1 MTRRILIINPNTS
14 ESMTEDIRRSAESVK
29 LPGTELTYVNPSE
42 GPETIET
49 YLDEALSGIG
59 VLKLIAARRQAFDA
73 FVIACGDDP
82 GLAAA
87 RQITDKPV
95 VPIGQAPM
103 LIAPLLGRRFSILGT
118 WPGDR
123 ARSEDK
129 VSRYGLSSLLASVI
143 PGGESVLGSHRNHE
157 AMLARYE
164 ALGRR
169 AIEEDGAEVLI
180 MTCAG
185 LAGLHLALQE
195 RLGVPVLEGISCA
208 VRLAETLIDL
218 NLKTTRKHQYRPLES
233 PKALKG
239 FAEFSDLDGF
249 K

>member
-1 MTRRILIINPNTS
+1 MTRRICIINPNTS

-29 LPGTELTYVNPSE
+29 LPETELTCINPPE

-49 YLDEALSGIG
+49 HLDEALSGIG
-59 VLKLIAARRQAFDA
+59 VLKLIAVQRHAFDA

-82 GLAAA
+82 GLAAS
-87 RQITDKPV
+87 RQITEKPV
-95 VPIGQAPM
+95 IPIGQAPM

-118 WPGDR
+118 WPGDK

-129 VSRYGLSSLLASVI
+129 VARYGLTPLMASVL
-143 PGGESVLGSHRNHE
+143 PSGESVLGSHRNHQ
-157 AMLARYE
+157 ALLASYE
-164 ALGRR
+164 VLGRR
-169 AIEEDGAEVLI
+169 AVEEDGAEVLI

-195 RLGVPVLEGISCA
+195 KLGVPVLEGISCA
-208 VRLAETLIDL
+208 VRLAEMLIDL
-218 NLKTTRKHQYRPLES
+218 NLKTSRRHQYQPLAV

-239 FAEFSDLDGF
+239 FPEFRDLECF